1 MSSNNPAMTQWIN
14 TLKSDIDI
22 HQVAERLGL
31 QRDGSKGNYR
41 APGRADK
48 HHSLSLHKQGQY
60 GQGWKDHATGE
71 GGTTID
77 LVLYAEAAE
86 DFMSAARLLGG
97 WFGIPA
103 PITEQGK
110 PRQLTKIEYIAQKCR
125 SNTEPAVDY
134 LASRGISPA
143 VVQAAIKR
151 RTIGFNDWTSPKLES
166 GQPGYGG
173 AAAAFMVY
181 NANGECVAVDLR
193 YIDADAN
200 GGVKTQ

>member
-41 APGRADK
+41 APGREDK

-60 GQGWKDHATGE
+60 GQGWKDHATGS

-97 WFGIPA
+97 WFGLPA
-103 PITEQGK
+103 PITGQG
-110 PRQLTKIEYIAQKCR
+110 P
-125 SNTEPAVDY
+125 
-134 LASRGISPA
+134 
-143 VVQAAIKR
+143 
-151 RTIGFNDWTSPKLES
+151 
-166 GQPGYGG
+166 
-173 AAAAFMVY
+173 AAF
-181 NANGECVAVDLR
+181 GRL
-193 YIDADAN
+193 
-200 GGVKTQ
+200 